1 MKYLE
6 KVLKLTGNKRRLMIL
21 SLLKKKSEATV
32 GEIANSIKLSLTATS
47 RHLALLRAL
56 DIVDKE
62 QRGLEVY
69 YFLSKNKSRIVRN
82 ILSEL

>member
-1 MKYLE
+1 ME

>member
-1 MKYLE
+1 M
-6 KVLKLTGNKRRLMIL
+6 KLTGNKRRLMIL